1 MNDIRRLVGIV
12 LALVMV
18 AFAVPSFGAPQA
30 QSKFSVSLVSN
41 AALTLT
47 ATVTNLGG
55 NSNMATIS
63 SFELT
68 FTGAQIDL
76 AGTSGQV
83 GNGKVSLDGNSS
95 VLVTKLTAIPQNGQY
110 VLTIKLKDCGSN
122 LTMTAQAWTGSQKTG
137 NQFVWNEAPSLAVP
151 NVTCGSV
158 ACNSAASQVIPSS
171 SYVATVTRGTYDK
184 DGITTSDA
192 VCGSTYLSYTVS
204 NLGANKRKFA
214 WPVTGAGSD
223 DAAAFK
229 YTFASTVPL
238 AHVAW
243 LEHPV
248 GTPIFVDGI
257 ACLPHPDGSPADLP
271 APYGSLLAGRAAD
284 GAASASTSAAV
295 YLEVNPS
302 GTVARAA
309 PPTQFDLIGGTTGER
324 LRVYF
329 DPTAGP
335 TTNGLGPLGGEL
347 WKVVARN
354 VGGTPTVQ
362 QPGPFSATTLVVGD
376 LMMYT
381 ALPQLASTFTS
392 TATADQLAAGYT
404 NDMQAQM
411 CIFHQ
416 YTASEPYVIFGDF
429 GDGVHQP

>member
-1 MNDIRRLVGIV
+1 MGVV
-12 LALVMV
+12 LAMVLV
-18 AFAVPSFGAPQA
+18 AFALPSFGAPQA
-30 QSKFSVSLVSN
+30 KSKFSVSLVSN
-41 AALTLT
+41 APLTLT
-47 ATVTNLGG
+47 ATLTNLGG

-76 AGTSGQV
+76 DGTSGQV

-122 LTMTAQAWTGSQKTG
+122 LTMTALAWTGSQQTG

-184 DGITTSDA
+184 DGITTSDL

-204 NLGANKRKFA
+204 DLGAGTKHFA
-214 WPVTGAGSD
+214 WPVTGVGSD

-229 YTFASTVPL
+229 YKFASSGPL
-238 AHVAW
+238 THVAW
-243 LEHPV
+243 LEFPV
-248 GTPIFVDGI
+248 GTPIFVNGI
-257 ACLPHPDGSPADLP
+257 ACLPHPDGSAADLP
-271 APYGSLLAGRAAD
+271 APYGTLLAGRAAD
-284 GAASASTSAAV
+284 GATPASTSTAV
-295 YLEVNPS
+295 YIEVAPS
-302 GTVARAA
+302 GVARAA
-309 PPTQFDLIGGTTGER
+309 PSVSFDLIGGTTGER
-324 LRVYF
+324 LKVHF
-329 DPTAGP
+329 DPLAGP
-335 TTNGLGPLGGEL
+335 TANGLGPAPAHGEL
-347 WKVVARN
+347 WKVDARN

-362 QPGPFSATTLVVGD
+362 QPGPFSPTALVVGD

-381 ALPQLASTFTS
+381 ALPQLSSTFTA
-392 TATADQLAAGYT
+392 TATPAQLSAGYT
-404 NDMQAQM
+404 DNMQAQM

-416 YTASEPYVIFGDF
+416 WTAAEPYVIFGDF
-429 GDGVHQP
+429 GDGFHQP